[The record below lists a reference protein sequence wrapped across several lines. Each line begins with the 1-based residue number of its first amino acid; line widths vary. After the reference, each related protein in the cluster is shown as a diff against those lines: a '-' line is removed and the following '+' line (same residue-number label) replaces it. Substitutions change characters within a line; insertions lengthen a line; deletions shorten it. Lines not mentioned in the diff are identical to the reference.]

1 MNGGIEYSLA
11 ETTSLVAG
19 LGFQS
24 GFTDLTNDKGTII
37 DPSKGPVRDRS
48 KATGNAIV
56 LKIGVIF

>member
-24 GFTDLTNDKGTII
+24 GFTDLTEDKGTIF
-37 DPSKGPVRDRS
+37 DPTKGPTRDRS
-48 KATGNAIV
+48 KATGSAIV
-56 LKIGVIF
+56 IKLGIIF